1 MLVKLAWRNLWRN
14 KLRTVIVLASMVFG
28 LTGVTL
34 MIGFMNAMSDNM
46 ISNTINWQTSHLQI
60 HQQSYPDSP
69 KIEKTLIDQKS
80 LAEFLDNNNK
90 IKIWTSRF
98 LLSAMV
104 TSARGTRPVIING
117 INLQQ
122 EKLLRPFT
130 EHIYDGDYL
139 QKKGKNQILLSQK
152 IAKSLQLR
160 VGSKVVITFSSE
172 DGQIIGA
179 AFRVFGLFKTA
190 SSAFDK
196 QNLFVSKADLKKL
209 TDISGDHEIALLL
222 NNIKQLPLLKAE
234 IQKHLSSSSSAAT
247 NSVRDWTEI
256 QPLLAAMIAS
266 MGSMNWIMLII
277 FVGAMGFAIVNILL
291 MSVFERTREF
301 GVLMAVG
308 MHKKQLLNLILLES
322 MMLGLTGATL
332 GLLLSSL
339 VLFIMQ
345 FTGLSLT
352 VMAEGLNALGIETL
366 LYPQVSIDD
375 YIFIFT
381 AVLVVSL
388 LAGLYP
394 AKQILKKSPATAMSE
409 KL

>member
-104 TSARGTRPVIING
+104 TSARGTRPVIVNG

-122 EKLLRPFT
+122 ERQLRPFT
-130 EHIYDGDYL
+130 EHISAGDYL
-139 QKKGKNQILLSQK
+139 QEKGKNQILVSQK
-152 IAKSLQLR
+152 IAKRLKLR

-172 DGQIIGA
+172 DGEIIGA
-179 AFRVFGLFKTA
+179 AFRVFGLFKTP
-190 SSAFDK
+190 SSTFDE

-222 NNIKQLPLLKAE
+222 KDIKQLAQLKEE
-234 IQKHLSSSSSAAT
+234 IKKHSSAD
-247 NSVRDWTEI
+247 NSVRDWMEI
-256 QPLLAAMIAS
+256 QPLLATMIAS
-266 MGSMNWIMLII
+266 MDSMNWIMLII

-322 MMLGLTGATL
+322 TMLGLTGATL

-345 FTGLSLT
+345 FTGISLT
-352 VMAEGLNALGIETL
+352 AMAEGLNALGIETL

-375 YIFIFT
+375 YIFIFI
-381 AVLVVSL
+381 AVVVVSL

-394 AKQILKKSPATAMSE
+394 AKQILKKSPASAMSE